1 MHKHTRT
8 LLPQFQLYIAEESR
22 LFAHCLFPVCSPPDD
37 SWSRIPVVEKP
48 SPPDAPGA
56 PSTGPKFAPTGGRSS
71 NFELPFFA
79 VYGSVGGHVFSIG
92 YSGSWEA
99 GIYHHSR
106 EQGQEEEEES
116 AAAAAGVTVSVT
128 HPTLCASLAPGE
140 IPLPFITSSQK
151 KGINR
156 CVHRRTHSDPL
167 P

>member
-1 MHKHTRT
+1 MPH
-8 LLPQFQLYIAEESR
+8 LYLQVTEERFRS
-22 LFAHCLFPVCSPPDD
+22 LFAHGLSMCSPDD

-48 SPPDAPGA
+48 HTPDAPAA
-56 PSTGPKFAPTGGRSS
+56 PSTGPKFAPEGGRSS

-99 GIYHHSR
+99 EIYHPGG
-106 EQGQEEEEES
+106 EQGQEEEAS
-116 AAAAAGVTVSVT
+116 AAAGVIVSVT

-140 IPLPFITSSQK
+140 ISPSIPSSSLGI
-151 KGINR
+151 GINR
-156 CVHRRTHSDPL
+156 CVQGSTLDPI